1 MGRLVA
7 ELIFEIDPK
16 PVLIEKKRAGAGHD
30 NCPVDGDIDAG
41 RDERSVGQRIPP
53 VDPERGQYS
62 SAKPQRCLRGI

>member
-1 MGRLVA
+1 MGGLVA

-30 NCPVDGDIDAG
+30 NGPVYGDIYSG
-41 RDERSVGQRIPP
+41 RDERPVRNRIPP